1 MERKKR
7 ALEQANIEEIE
18 KRKRKIEDAEIIK
31 EKKNQ
36 EDVQIDDMFKFL
48 EPESNF
54 DAPQPSRF
62 IVIKQNSKMFIIHF
76 IESTLF

>member
-1 MERKKR
+1 MELERKKR
-7 ALEQANIEEIE
+7 ALERANREELEE
-18 KRKRKIEDAEIIK
+18 KNRKIADAEITK

-62 IVIKQNSKMFIIHF
+62 IVTGK
-76 IESTLF
+76 LFN